1 MFCSSVIVCISN
13 IPETFK
19 RLPLQIIQPAE
30 TSKTVK
36 NMKTLR
42 ISDDVHQKLTALLG
56 ELTAQTMKMQTYQDA
71 IEALLSQSVA
81 LPPELL
87 NEIEN
92 FIKREKRYGYTTREE
107 FIRDAI
113 RFKLNW
119 LKDEYQYFEVS
130 KEKIEKMDA
139 IIEAL
144 GLTDRTATEII
155 TEAIDNA
162 IEGIFEA
169 YREQSKYE
177 LSKAKK
183 KEIEER
189 FKEIEEYW
197 EDIRRRK

>member
-1 MFCSSVIVCISN
+1 
-13 IPETFK
+13 
-19 RLPLQIIQPAE
+19 
-30 TSKTVK
+30 
-36 NMKTLR
+36 MKTLR

-56 ELTAQTMKMQTYQDA
+56 ELTAQSMKMQTYQDA
-71 IEALLSQSVA
+71 IEALLSQSVV
-81 LPPELL
+81 LPRELL
-87 NEIEN
+87 REVERFISEN
-92 FIKREKRYGYTTREE
+92 KQRGYTTREE

-113 RFKLNW
+113 RFKLDW
-119 LKDEYQYFEVS
+119 LNDEYTYFEVS

-155 TEAIDNA
+155 TEAIHNA

-197 EDIRRRK
+197 EDIRRK